1 MQHGQKMQDEE
12 IKDAIRRRLDD
23 GLPCGVVALRQAL
36 GGRGG
41 TDRLMAL
48 IEEVR
53 GERRGIGEVG
63 GLFAGGSEEA
73 LPREVARLLDQ
84 VAHTVT
90 VAVQRVR
97 AEERTTAAAL
107 IEQAQHAAQTRIESA
122 AEESRETL
130 RDAADLARAHDE
142 LVAQADALEAV
153 RAELEHR
160 LSQSEARVAE
170 QADHVASVRR
180 ELAGFGELLEGE
192 RRTSESLREQCA
204 GASARSLQLEQELA
218 ECKAAAAELRDN
230 AAVQSIK
237 IDVLTSEA

>member
-1 MQHGQKMQDEE
+1 
-12 IKDAIRRRLDD
+12 
-23 GLPCGVVALRQAL
+23 
-36 GGRGG
+36 
-41 TDRLMAL
+41 
-48 IEEVR
+48 
-53 GERRGIGEVG
+53 
-63 GLFAGGSEEA
+63 
-73 LPREVARLLDQ
+73 

>member
-1 MQHGQKMQDEE
+1 
-12 IKDAIRRRLDD
+12 
-23 GLPCGVVALRQAL
+23 
-36 GGRGG
+36 
-41 TDRLMAL
+41 
-48 IEEVR
+48 
-53 GERRGIGEVG
+53 
-63 GLFAGGSEEA
+63 
-73 LPREVARLLDQ
+73 

-180 ELAGFGELLEGE
+180 ELAGFG
-192 RRTSESLREQCA
+192 
-204 GASARSLQLEQELA
+204 ASARSLQLEQELA